1 MDVAAGAA
9 VALVQGT
16 RAAPYRVRIG
26 MRTWDKS
33 EWTRVEQALADDAW
47 YAAALLAGAMPP
59 EIEELLGGLGLA
71 LFPEQGT
78 TDLSM
83 DCTCPDSTVPCKH
96 LAAAFYLLAERFDA
110 DPFEVLALRGRDR
123 DTLLEDLRSRR
134 GTPAADPSEPSEPS
148 ASVPPLSE
156 VLDRFWTSVPV
167 DALPPAPPATSPDA
181 VLDQVPELPVRVR
194 GKRVTELLRPAYRR
208 MADEA

>member
-1 MDVAAGAA
+1 M
-9 VALVQGT
+9 
-16 RAAPYRVRIG
+16 
-26 MRTWDKS
+26 
-33 EWTRVEQALADDAW
+33 EQALADDAS
-47 YAAALLAGAMPP
+47 YAAALLAGEMPP
-59 EIEELLGGLGLA
+59 EIEEVFAGLGLA
-71 LFPEQGT
+71 LFPEPGA

-96 LAAAFYLLAERFDA
+96 LAAVFYLLAERFDA
-110 DPFEVLALRGRDR
+110 DPFEMLALRGRDR
-123 DTLLEDLRSRR
+123 ETLLDEPARPAWHRPPRTVRTRR
-134 GTPAADPSEPSEPS
+134 AVGVGPAAGR
-148 ASVPPLSE
+148 
-156 VLDRFWTSVPV
+156 VLDRFWTSPPV